1 MAVELEK
8 LYVQLIPEY
17 NIRLCTQSCFE
28 KRISWIHMV
37 EDIEFIQFL
46 QGNELLFNSGL
57 IYESKDWLKKFF
69 VCLCE

>member
-46 QGNELLFNSGL
+46 HGMNYCL
-57 IYESKDWLKKFF
+57 IRDLIMNPMNG
-69 VCLCE
+69 

>member
-28 KRISWIHMV
+28 KRISWNVMAFLKIILILLSASVVTLM
-37 EDIEFIQFL
+37 IQIKAIVFWKIWSEISVIL
-46 QGNELLFNSGL
+46 
-57 IYESKDWLKKFF
+57 
-69 VCLCE
+69 

>member
-37 EDIEFIQFL
+37 EDIEFTQFL
-46 QGNELLFNSGL
+46 HLGNFAE
-57 IYESKDWLKKFF
+57 E
-69 VCLCE
+69 

>member
-28 KRISWIHMV
+28 TRHWVVCSSMTENIRQIMWQSCRHILRMSAAQSVQHRHYTAIRIH
-37 EDIEFIQFL
+37 
-46 QGNELLFNSGL
+46 
-57 IYESKDWLKKFF
+57 
-69 VCLCE
+69 

>member
-37 EDIEFIQFL
+37 EDIELHNFCMEM
-46 QGNELLFNSGL
+46 NYCL
-57 IYESKDWLKKFF
+57 IRDLIMNPMNG
-69 VCLCE
+69 